1 MGRAAFLCLPLS
13 SGPFDFLENG
23 NAHADERHS
32 EQAEQ
37 DGWETNCSRTPA
49 IRLKQSVRAVVI
61 LAIVSPPSKPTVIS
75 SSIHKPLSL
84 NLIYVNGIADL
95 PNQKALLPI
104 R

>member
-23 NAHADERHS
+23 HAHADERHS

-37 DGWETNCSRTPA
+37 DGLGNQLFQNAS
-49 IRLKQSVRAVVI
+49 
-61 LAIVSPPSKPTVIS
+61 
-75 SSIHKPLSL
+75 HKPLSF

>member
-37 DGWETNCSRTPA
+37 DRLGNQLFQNASHQAEAIRKGRGDTRHSQPALETNR
-49 IRLKQSVRAVVI
+49 
-61 LAIVSPPSKPTVIS
+61 
-75 SSIHKPLSL
+75 HKF
-84 NLIYVNGIADL
+84 
-95 PNQKALLPI
+95 QHT
-104 R
+104 

>member
-23 NAHADERHS
+23 HAHADERHS

-37 DGWETNCSRTPA
+37 D
-49 IRLKQSVRAVVI
+49 RLGNQ
-61 LAIVSPPSKPTVIS
+61 PPSTPTVIS
-75 SSIHKPLSL
+75 SSIHKPLSF